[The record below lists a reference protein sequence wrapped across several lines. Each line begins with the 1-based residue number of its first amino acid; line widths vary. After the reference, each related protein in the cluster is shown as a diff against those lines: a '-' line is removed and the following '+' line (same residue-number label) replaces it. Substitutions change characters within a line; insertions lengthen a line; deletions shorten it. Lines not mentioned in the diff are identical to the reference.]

1 MRELQTE
8 MTERDKRL
16 IVALSIFVIV
26 VAIAYW
32 GIRPALKDIKAINK
46 DIEEQQEIE
55 KINEK
60 KLSMLSLYQAMQE
73 EYLAEVDTKTEQFYP
88 MMNSDEIDKLFTL
101 EVLKR
106 GFSSYDL
113 AIAIDNMPVDME
125 PYMYSQLAAAIET
138 GESTDAYETV
148 SEESLLPGDDK
159 KEDKS
164 EDKNEDKDSSESE
177 DASELLPEDVNT
189 DIYSATVTM
198 RLGGDKK
205 ALENYI
211 DDLYKTDKKLLV
223 NSYAWSEDV
232 TIDAADAE
240 RALYVEEEGGVNV
253 NVETV
258 LDISVTIYMYKE

>member
-1 MRELQTE
+1 MQTE

-60 KLSMLSLYQAMQE
+60 KLSMLTLYQAMQE

-113 AIAIDNMPVDME
+113 AIAIDDMPVDME
-125 PYMYSQLAAAIET
+125 PYMYSELAAAIET
-138 GESTDAYETV
+138 GESTDTYENV
-148 SEESLLPGDDK
+148 SEESLLPGADK
-159 KEDKS
+159 KEDES
-164 EDKNEDKDSSESE
+164 EDENEDNDSGESE
-177 DASELLPEDVNT
+177 DASELLPENVNT

-240 RALYVEEEGGVNV
+240 RALYVEEDGGVNV

>member
-1 MRELQTE
+1 MQTE

-148 SEESLLPGDDK
+148 NEESLLPGADK
-159 KEDKS
+159 TEDES
-164 EDKNEDKDSSESE
+164 EGKNEDKDSGESE

>member
-1 MRELQTE
+1 MQTE

>member
-1 MRELQTE
+1 MQTE

-164 EDKNEDKDSSESE
+164 EDKNEDKDSGESE

>member
-1 MRELQTE
+1 MQTE

-159 KEDKS
+159 KEGKS
-164 EDKNEDKDSSESE
+164 EDKNEDKDSGESE